1 MKISK
6 KALIGGSVLIDSGQ
20 LIDCSVILEG
30 QYIKALIPSS
40 EAITEDIEK
49 IDVTGLIVSP
59 GFIDT
64 HVHGGLGHNFM
75 EGTPEAL
82 SEISKHFITAGVT
95 SCLATTTS
103 APIEDIMRALVN
115 ASNASKNPVRGEV
128 EVLGVHLEGP
138 FVNLKVRGSHS
149 ERYIRKPVEEE
160 LEKIYLAAKDS
171 LKVVTLAPD
180 IEGGMNAIKFFKE
193 RGVQVSIGH
202 TAADYAQTKAAIE
215 LGINR
220 GTHVFNAMSSI
231 HHREPGPVTALLE
244 NSGVF
249 IELTVDGHHVALP
262 VVGLALKLIGEER
275 CVLITDG
282 VDVRGLGDGKFT
294 RWEGT
299 NVIVEKGQAKTSTG
313 SLAGSTLQ
321 LNQAVANLV
330 SFLDIPLTKALK
342 MASEN
347 PARSIGV
354 FDRKGSIA
362 EGKDAD
368 IVILNKD
375 LSVLMTIVRGEI
387 VYNRRTKL

>member
-1 MKISK
+1 MKMSK
-6 KALIGGSVLIDSGQ
+6 KALVGGSVLIESGE
-20 LIDCSVILEG
+20 LVDCTVILEG

-40 EAITEDIEK
+40 EGIPEDTEK

-82 SEISKHFITAGVT
+82 SDISKYFVSAGVT

-103 APIEDIMRALVN
+103 ASIEDIMRALAN

-138 FVNLKVRGSHS
+138 FVNLKVRGSHA

-160 LEKIYLAAKDS
+160 LEKIYSAAKGS
-171 LKVVTLAPD
+171 LKIVTLAPD

-202 TAADYAQTKAAIE
+202 TAADYVQTKTAIE

-262 VVGLALKLIGEER
+262 VVGLVLKLIGEER

-299 NVIVEKGQAKTSTG
+299 NVIVENGQAKTSTG

-321 LNQAVANLV
+321 LNQAMANLV
-330 SFLDIPLTKALK
+330 NLLDIPLAKALK

-347 PARSIGV
+347 PARSIDV

-362 EGKDAD
+362 QGKDAD

-387 VYNRRTKL
+387 VYNRRI